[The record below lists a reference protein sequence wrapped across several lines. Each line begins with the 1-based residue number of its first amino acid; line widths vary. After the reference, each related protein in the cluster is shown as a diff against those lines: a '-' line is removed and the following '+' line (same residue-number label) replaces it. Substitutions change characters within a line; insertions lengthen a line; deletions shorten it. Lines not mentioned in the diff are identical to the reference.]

1 LAKTQKRSGGRRR
14 EKKSIAV
21 GRVYIQATF
30 NNTIVTVTDED
41 GDVFA
46 WSSAGARGFKG
57 AKKGTAYA
65 AGIACETALRR
76 ALDAGLKEIS
86 VYSRGPGSG
95 KEAAIRTAANL
106 GLRIKVIKDKTPVPH
121 NGCRPRGRRRV

>member
-1 LAKTQKRSGGRRR
+1 MARTQKRSGGRKR
-14 EKKSIAV
+14 EKKNILV
-21 GRVYIQATF
+21 GRVYIRATF
-30 NNTIVTVTDED
+30 NNTIVTVADED
-41 GDVFA
+41 GNVFA
-46 WSSAGARGFKG
+46 WSSAGSRGFKG

-76 ALDAGLKEIS
+76 AMDSGLREIS
-86 VYSRGPGSG
+86 VFSRGPGSG

-106 GLRIKVIKDKTPVPH
+106 GLKIKLIKDKTPVPH

>member
-1 LAKTQKRSGGRRR
+1 VAKTQKRSGGRKRD
-14 EKKSIAV
+14 KKSIPV

-30 NNTIVTVTDED
+30 NNTIVTVTDLD
-41 GDVFA
+41 GNIFS

-65 AGIACETALRR
+65 AGIACETAIRR
-76 ALDAGLKEIS
+76 AMDSGMREVS

-95 KEAAIRTAANL
+95 KEAAIRTIANL
-106 GLRIKVIKDKTPVPH
+106 GVRIKQIKDRTPVPH

>member
-1 LAKTQKRSGGRRR
+1 MAKAQKRSGGRKR
-14 EKKSIAV
+14 EKRSIPV

-41 GDVFA
+41 GNIFA
-46 WSSAGARGFKG
+46 WSSAGARGFRG

-65 AGIACETALRR
+65 AGIACETAVRR
-76 ALDAGLKEIS
+76 ALDAGLREVS
-86 VYSRGPGSG
+86 VFSKGPGSG
-95 KEAAIRTAANL
+95 KEAAIRTIANL
-106 GLRIKVIKDKTPVPH
+106 GLKIKRIKDVTPVAH